1 MRVIRRRLALYALT
15 FWVAITVNFLLPHFM
30 PGNPIQTMI
39 GKLTGQVTPAEIRA
53 IRLSF
58 GGGLNQSLLSQYFT
72 YLGQLAHGNLGV
84 SITQSA
90 TVSSILRSHVPW
102 TIGLIGISTI
112 ISFFVGTL
120 CGALLGWTRGSRLDS
135 LIPTATFFQAVPYF
149 FLGTVML
156 LVFASNLHWFPVLG
170 PYNQGSGLQ
179 PGWTWAYVASV
190 VRYAEL
196 PVISIVLSSVAGWML
211 GMRNMMVTMVAEDF
225 VLMSIAMGLPK
236 RKVIWAAARNA
247 VLPSIANLSLAI
259 GLVVSGALLVE
270 LVFNYPGVGDLLL
283 NAVQSQDY
291 PLIQGIFLCITL
303 AVLAANLLADLFYL
317 LLDPRTRTEVTP

>member
-1 MRVIRRRLALYALT
+1 MRLIGRRLALYALT

-39 GKLTGQVTPAEIRA
+39 GKLTGQVTPAEINA
-53 IRLSF
+53 IKLSF

-72 YLGQLAHGNLGV
+72 YLGQLFHGNLGFSLTLSENV
-84 SITQSA
+84 SKALEQS
-90 TVSSILRSHVPW
+90 VPW
-102 TIGLIGISTI
+102 TIGLIGVALI
-112 ISFFVGTL
+112 ISFLLGTI

-149 FLGTVML
+149 FLATVML
-156 LVFASNLHWFPVLG
+156 LVFASKLHWFPPLDG
-170 PYNQGSGLQ
+170 YNIASLH
-179 PGWTWAYVASV
+179 PGWTWAFVFSAL
-190 VRYAEL
+190 RYGQL
-196 PVISIVLSSVAGWML
+196 PLISIVLSSIAGWML
-211 GMRNMMVTMVAEDF
+211 GMRNMMITMVAEDF

-270 LVFNYPGVGDLLL
+270 LVFNYPGVGNLLL

-303 AVLAANLLADLFYL
+303 TVLAANLLADLCYL
-317 LLDPRTRTEVTP
+317 VLDPRTRTEVAP

>member
-1 MRVIRRRLALYALT
+1 MRLIGRRLALYTLT

-39 GKLTGQVTPAEIRA
+39 GKLTGNVTSAEIRA

-58 GGGLNQSLLSQYFT
+58 GGGLNQSLLSQYVT
-72 YLGQLAHGNLGV
+72 YLGQLVHGNLGFSLTLSEPV
-84 SITQSA
+84 SA
-90 TVSSILRSHVPW
+90 ALRSHVPW
-102 TIGLIGISTI
+102 TIGLIGISLI

-149 FLGTVML
+149 FLATVMIL
-156 LVFASNLHWFPVLG
+156 FFASDLHWFPTQNAFNE
-170 PYNQGSGLQ
+170 YAIR
-179 PGWTWAYVASV
+179 PGFDWAYIASV
-190 VRYAEL
+190 LRYAEL

-211 GMRNMMVTMVAEDF
+211 GMRNMMITMVAEDF

-303 AVLAANLLADLFYL
+303 AVLGANLLADLFYL
-317 LLDPRTRTEVTP
+317 LLDPRTRTEVAP